1 MKSESPFKEFI
12 IFSGRKGNKC
22 SKRSMVKV
30 LWIFQRATGYLLPD
44 GLAPSLKKGSIEL
57 HPEGGQDKRRW
68 DAEKVSHCY
77 VFWVQMPDS
86 RVPQLL
92 VPHLYHYVMKPKYS
106 PSLLG
111 LREIISSSLFTHL
124 LNHFFCSHDSSY
136 HSLTQR
142 LLGRPDAAVIPA
154 FRYLLEKVRQCL
166 LHRFFSPSL
175 LCSQDWRHQFIFYLF
190 LFWQMNKDLI
200 KKVAHVTMKA
210 AESETVM

>member
-1 MKSESPFKEFI
+1 MYSLYVCTVLGTVYTTMKSESPFKEFI

-68 DAEKVSHCY
+68 DAEKEVSHCY

-136 HSLTQR
+136 HSLTQCS
-142 LLGRPDAAVIPA
+142 LGRPDAAVIPA
-154 FRYLLEKVRQCL
+154 FRYILEKVRQCL
-166 LHRFFSPSL
+166 LHRFFPLPFSVL
-175 LCSQDWRHQFIFYLF
+175 RTEDINLFFIYFF
-190 LFWQMNKDLI
+190 FDRWI
-200 KKVAHVTMKA
+200 KI
-210 AESETVM
+210 